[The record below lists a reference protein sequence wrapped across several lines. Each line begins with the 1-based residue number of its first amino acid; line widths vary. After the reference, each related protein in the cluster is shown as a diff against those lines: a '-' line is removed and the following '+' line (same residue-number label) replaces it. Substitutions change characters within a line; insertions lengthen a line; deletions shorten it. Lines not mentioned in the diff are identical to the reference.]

1 MGRVGI
7 PIMGYN
13 FSVAGVWGHERGLH
27 EPPRLLLDREVR
39 GARHHAAAR
48 AGRLARAVVEA
59 RRDPVTARVVDTI
72 LSRFGIE
79 IEAFTREH
87 AELARAA
94 YRDFGRGSGHR
105 ARLNFGDC
113 ISYALATATGEP
125 LLYKGDDF
133 GHTDIRS
140 ALE

>member
-1 MGRVGI
+1 MIVD
-7 PIMGYN
+7 
-13 FSVAGVWGHERGLH
+13 SSAVVAVVRD
-27 EPPRLLLDREVR
+27 EPD
-39 GARHHAAAR
+39 AAALTEAMLR
-48 AGRLARAVVEA
+48 AGRLRMSAATYLETSIVVEA

-72 LSRFGIE
+72 LSRFGVE
-79 IEAFTREH
+79 LEAFTPEQ
-87 AELARAA
+87 AEIARAA
-94 YRDFGRGSGHR
+94 YRDFGKGSGHP

-113 ISYALATATGEP
+113 ISYALAKSTGEP